1 VTSPPANPELAD
13 RLHRLL
19 VLLLRRLAREDEAL
33 GLSGARLSAL
43 SVLEFAGPLT
53 LGQLAAAERV
63 RPPTMSRLVA
73 ALEREGW
80 VERAPGAGDRR
91 QVLLRTTPAGSRLMQ
106 QGRRRRAGALAR
118 RLARLAPDDLAL
130 LERATELLE
139 RVGDD

>member
-1 VTSPPANPELAD
+1 LTSPAVRPELAD

-43 SVLEFAGPLT
+43 SVLEFAGPLS

-73 ALEREGW
+73 SLEKEGW
-80 VERAPGAGDRR
+80 VEREPAPDDRR
-91 QVLLRTTPAGSRLMQ
+91 QVRLRTTAAGSRLMQ
-106 QGRRRRAGALAR
+106 QGRRRRAGALAQ
-118 RLARLAPDDLAL
+118 RLSRLAPHELAA
-130 LERATELLE
+130 LERATEILERLLE
-139 RVGDD
+139 D

>member
-80 VERAPGAGDRR
+80 VERAPGPGDRR

-106 QGRRRRAGALAR
+106 QGRRRRASALSR
-118 RLARLAPDDLAL
+118 RLARLSPDELAL